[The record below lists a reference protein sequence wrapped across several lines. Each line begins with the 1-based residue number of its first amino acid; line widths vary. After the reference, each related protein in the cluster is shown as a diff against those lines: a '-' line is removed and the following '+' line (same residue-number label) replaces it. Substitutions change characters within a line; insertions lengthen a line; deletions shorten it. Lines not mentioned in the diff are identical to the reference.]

1 VVIRV
6 VFLGTPDFAVPTLRR
21 LLEHPEI
28 EVAAVI
34 TQPDRPAG
42 RGRRLTPPP
51 VKLVAEA
58 AGVPVWQFERIRR
71 QPEATELLRS
81 LHTEV
86 GVVVAF
92 GQILPREFFEVPHL
106 GMLNVHASVLP
117 KFRGAA
123 PIVHA
128 ILEGEEETGISI
140 MRIDAGMDTGDV
152 LGIRRIPLP
161 DTMTADE
168 LESILSEDGAS
179 LLLDCLFPYVS
190 GRLEPVPQNHSL
202 ATLAPMIGRDTARID
217 WSRPARRIHNQ
228 IRALDPAPGAYCLWR
243 NQEIKLWRSS
253 PEHDPQ
259 PFGSPRAAPGTVI
272 STEGGTISVVAG
284 DGLLLSLTELQS
296 PGRKRLKARDF
307 VNGLPIAAGDILG

>member
-1 VVIRV
+1 MVIRV

-71 QPEATELLRS
+71 QPEAMELLRS
-81 LHTEV
+81 LQPEI

-92 GQILPREFFEVPHL
+92 GQILPRDFFEIPPF
-106 GMLNVHASVLP
+106 GMLNVHASILP

-161 DTMTADE
+161 DAMTAGE
-168 LESILSEDGAS
+168 LEGILAADGAS

-190 GRLEPVPQNHSL
+190 GRLEPVPQNHAM
-202 ATLAPMIGRDTARID
+202 ATLAPMIGRETARIV
-217 WSRPARRIHNQ
+217 WSLPARRIHNQ
-228 IRALDPAPGAYCLWR
+228 IRALDPAPGAFCLWR
-243 NQEIKLWRSS
+243 DQEIKVWKSS
-253 PEHDPQ
+253 PVHLPQ
-259 PFGSPRAAPGTVI
+259 PSGATHAAPGTVI
-272 STEGGTISVVAG
+272 STERGTISVAAG
-284 DGLLLSLTELQS
+284 DGLQLALTELQS

-307 VNGLPIAAGDILG
+307 VNGLPIASGDILS